1 VPRQAAKNLKR
12 AMPTMKKSLFFVLLL
27 SSGLLWAQAPEPK
40 VQEGQFTFDT
50 DKPFTLLELEKEEEP
65 IVTKKKKP
73 KRRVFYGIK
82 TKKGF
87 TRKGFGNN
95 VTLEL
100 FYKLKKPDVPNTF
113 ARDIYWYDFTR
124 REIRHSEKFDPK
136 KGVLLHGP
144 YKKLLG
150 NTIVEEGLYYK
161 GTKHGRWMRHNK
173 QDLLEDKEKYYKGW
187 PKESR
192 ITYYDPAERK
202 KPKEITPVEYGEK
215 EGYYYLL
222 HENGQVAVRGE
233 YRFNEKVNDWIE
245 NYPNGKR
252 KRIITYPKEP
262 FEKDIKPYVRK
273 EWDDRGK
280 EIYSK

>member
-1 VPRQAAKNLKR
+1 
-12 AMPTMKKSLFFVLLL
+12 MKFSLFILSIFCGSLLF
-27 SSGLLWAQAPEPK
+27 AQGTEPNVK
-40 VQEGQFTFDT
+40 EGQFTFDT
-50 DKPFTLLELEKEEEP
+50 DRPFTLLELEKEEEP

-73 KRRVFYGIK
+73 KRKVFYGIK
-82 TKKGF
+82 TKKKF
-87 TRKGFGNN
+87 TRRGYGDK

-100 FYKLKKPDVPNTF
+100 FYVLKKSDVPNTF
-113 ARDIYWYDFTR
+113 ARDIYYYDYKRAEVR
-124 REIRHSEKFDPK
+124 RVEKFDPK

-144 YKKLLG
+144 YKKMIG
-150 NTIVEEGLYYK
+150 KAVVEEGIYYK
-161 GTKHGRWMRHNK
+161 GTRHGRWMRHNT

-202 KPKEITPVEYGEK
+202 KIKEITPVEYNEK

-222 HENGQVAVRGE
+222 HENGVVAVRGE
-233 YRFNEKVNDWIE
+233 YRFNEKVGDWIE

-262 FEKDIKPYVRK
+262 FEKEIKPFLRK
-273 EWDDRGK
+273 EWDNKGK

>member
-1 VPRQAAKNLKR
+1 MFAMRSVPIFILVVA
-12 AMPTMKKSLFFVLLL
+12 L
-27 SSGLLWAQAPEPK
+27 SSELLAQGTEPK

-50 DKPFTLLELEKEEEP
+50 DRPFTLLELEKEEEP

-73 KRRVFYGIK
+73 KRKVFYGIK

-87 TRKGFGNN
+87 ARKGYGNN

-100 FYKLKKPDVPNTF
+100 FYKLKKPAVPNTF
-113 ARDIYWYDFTR
+113 ARDIYYYDYKRAEVR
-124 REIRHSEKFDPK
+124 RVEKFDPT

-144 YKKLLG
+144 YKKLIG
-150 NTIVEEGLYYK
+150 TTVVEEGIFYM
-161 GTKHGRWMRHNK
+161 GTKHGRWMRHNQ

-202 KPKEITPVEYGEK
+202 KIKEITPIEYGEK

-222 HENGQVAVRGE
+222 HENGMVAVRGE
-233 YRFNEKVNDWIE
+233 YRFNVKVGDWIE

-262 FEKDIKPYVRK
+262 FEKDIKPYLRK
-273 EWDDRGK
+273 EWDEKGK

>member
-1 VPRQAAKNLKR
+1 MRK
-12 AMPTMKKSLFFVLLL
+12 LFPILLFLPSVLF
-27 SSGLLWAQAPEPK
+27 AQGTEPNVK
-40 VQEGQFTFDT
+40 EGQFTFDT
-50 DKPFTLLELEKEEEP
+50 DRPFTLLELEKEEEP
-65 IVTKKKKP
+65 IVTKKKKR
-73 KRRVFYGIK
+73 KKKTFYGIK

-87 TRKGFGNN
+87 TRKGFGDK

-100 FYKLKKPDVPNTF
+100 FYVLKKPDVPNTF
-113 ARDIYWYDFTR
+113 ARDIYWYDFSR
-124 REIRHSEKFDPK
+124 REIRKSEKFDIK

-144 YKKLLG
+144 YKKMLG
-150 NTIVEEGLYYK
+150 TTMVEEGIFYK
-161 GTKHGRWMRHNK
+161 GTKHGRWMRYNT

-202 KPKEITPVEYGEK
+202 KIKEITPVEYNEK
-215 EGYYYLL
+215 EGYYYLM
-222 HENGQVAVRGE
+222 HENGTVAVRGE
-233 YRFNEKVNDWIE
+233 YRFNEKVGDWIE

-262 FEKDIKPYVRK
+262 FEKDIRPFVRK
-273 EWDDRGK
+273 EWDDKGK

>member
-1 VPRQAAKNLKR
+1 
-12 AMPTMKKSLFFVLLL
+12 MKSVLFCFTFL
-27 SSGLLWAQAPEPK
+27 SYSILFAQGTEPK

-73 KRRVFYGIK
+73 KRRVYYGIK
-82 TKKGF
+82 TKKAF
-87 TRKGFGNN
+87 TRKGFGEK

-100 FYKLKKPDVPNTF
+100 FYVLKKPDVPNTF
-113 ARDIYWYDFTR
+113 ARDIYYFDFAQRQVKKT
-124 REIRHSEKFDPK
+124 EKFDPK

-144 YKKLLG
+144 YKKMIG
-150 NTIVEEGLYYK
+150 QSVVEEGIYYK
-161 GTKHGRWMRHNK
+161 GTRHGRWMRHNL

-202 KPKEITPVEYGEK
+202 KLKEITPVEYGEK

-233 YRFNEKVNDWIE
+233 YRFNEKVGDWIE
-245 NYPNGKR
+245 NYANGKR
-252 KRIITYPKEP
+252 KRIISYPKEP
-262 FEKDIKPYVRK
+262 FEKDSKPYIRK

-280 EIYSK
+280 EIYAK